1 MPNPSARLRAP
12 LAAAV
17 VALALAAYFGSG
29 QMPLRVQSLLG
40 VVAFLLTAVTFSS
53 DLRAIPWRV
62 VATGFALQVGLALVI
77 QKEPRVFNAFSH
89 AAEFVKTV
97 LTFTKQPANDLF
109 GTVWPRTPLALII
122 LPTVVFV
129 ASVFTVLFHLRV
141 LQAVVWALAKGMVL
155 LMGRRG
161 VSGAETLSA
170 VANVFMGQTEAPLI
184 VAPYVPRMTRSE
196 LFALMVGGMGTIAG
210 GVMAVYL
217 ELGASAVALLATSVM
232 AAPCG
237 LYMAK
242 ILVPETEEPETR
254 GTLKTNA
261 GTPYANVIDAAA
273 AGASSGIFLAI
284 NIVAMLIAFGAL
296 IVMVDYFLGQLVHV
310 DPRLGG
316 LSLRGIFAAVF
327 APVAALVGVE
337 SADVP
342 KLAELLGIKLVG
354 NEFLA
359 FVQMTDNYK
368 PATPGGMTERSYQL
382 ATYALTGFAN
392 VSSVGIQL
400 GGIGSLPRD
409 PDEQRKLRARLAR
422 LGPKALLGGF
432 LVTLLNAAIAGV
444 IL

>member
-1 MPNPSARLRAP
+1 M
-12 LAAAV
+12 
-17 VALALAAYFGSG
+17 
-29 QMPLRVQSLLG
+29 
-40 VVAFLLTAVTFSS
+40 
-53 DLRAIPWRV
+53 
-62 VATGFALQVGLALVI
+62 
-77 QKEPRVFNAFSH
+77 
-89 AAEFVKTV
+89 
-97 LTFTKQPANDLF
+97 LTFTQAQTKTLF
-109 GTVWPRTPLALII
+109 GDVWPYAPLALII

-141 LQAVVWALAKGMVL
+141 LQALVWVLAKGMLL

-161 VSGAETLSA
+161 ASGAETLSA

-184 VAPYVPRMTRSE
+184 VAPYVPRMTRLE
-196 LFALMVGGMGTIAG
+196 LLALMVGGMGTIAG
-210 GVMAVYL
+210 AVMAIYL

-237 LYMAK
+237 LYVAK

-254 GTLKTNA
+254 GTLKTDG

-273 AGASSGIFLAI
+273 AGASSGISLAI
-284 NIVAMLIAFGAL
+284 NIIAMLIAFAAL
-296 IVMVDYFLGQLVHV
+296 IVMVNYFLGQLVHV

-316 LSLRGIFAAVF
+316 LSLELIFAAVF

-337 SADVP
+337 PADVP

-359 FVQMTDNYK
+359 FKQMTDHYK
-368 PATPGGMTERSYQL
+368 PAMAGGMSDRSYQL

-392 VSSVGIQL
+392 ISSVGIQL

-409 PDEQRKLRARLAR
+409 PEEQRKLRARLAR

-432 LVTLLNAAIAGV
+432 LVTLLNAAVAGV